1 MMAAADQRPFQELTP
16 DRIMDAVEST
26 GLRCDGRLTALNSF
40 ENRVYQVGIE
50 DAAPLVAKFYRPRR
64 WSDAAIGEEHAFCAE
79 LAAAE
84 IPVVA
89 PLALAGGRTLAT
101 VHGFRF
107 ALYPKRPGRAPE
119 LDDESTIEWLGR
131 FIARIHAVGARM
143 RFARRPRIGV
153 ESYGD
158 SSLALLLK
166 RDLVPAE
173 LRAAYASAVNHAL
186 ERVRARYRD
195 AGAVQE
201 IRLHADCHAGNILW
215 TPDGPHFVDLDD
227 CRMGPAIQ
235 DLWML
240 LSGDRA
246 AMEGQLAAVIRG
258 YRMFREFDAR
268 ELWLIE
274 PLRTLRMIQH
284 SAWLAERWHDPAFP
298 IAFPWFG
305 TERYWQDQ
313 ILALKEQL
321 AAMDEQPL
329 MID

>member
-1 MMAAADQRPFQELTP
+1 MAAAARPFQDLTP

-26 GLRCDGRLTALNSF
+26 GLVCDGRLAALNSF
-40 ENRVYQVGIE
+40 ENRVYQVGIA

-64 WSDAAIGEEHAFCAE
+64 WSDAAIAEEHAYCAE

-84 IPVVA
+84 VPVVA
-89 PLALAGGRTLAT
+89 PLATGRGRTLETA
-101 VHGFRF
+101 HGFRF
-107 ALYPKRPGRAPE
+107 ALYPRRPGRAPE
-119 LDDESTIEWLGR
+119 LDDDETIGWLGR
-131 FIARIHAVGARM
+131 FIARIHVVGAR
-143 RFARRPRIGV
+143 RAFVRRPRIGV

-158 SSLALLLK
+158 ASLALLLK
-166 RDLVPAE
+166 HALLPEPLRD
-173 LRAAYASAVNHAL
+173 AYASVARHAL
-186 ERVRARYRD
+186 ERVRARYAD
-195 AGAVQE
+195 AGTVQE

-215 TPDGPHFVDLDD
+215 TGEGPHFVDLDD

-246 AMEGQLAAVIRG
+246 AMTRQLNAVIEG
-258 YRMFREFDAR
+258 YRMFRDFDPR

-284 SAWLAERWHDPAFP
+284 SAWLAERWNDPAFP
-298 IAFPWFG
+298 AAFPWFG
-305 TERYWQDQ
+305 SERYWQDQ

-321 AAMDEQPL
+321 AAMDEPPL
-329 MID
+329 VLD

>member
-1 MMAAADQRPFQELTP
+1 MAAAARPFQDLTP

-26 GLRCDGRLTALNSF
+26 GLVCDGRLAALNSF
-40 ENRVYQVGIE
+40 ENRVYQVGIA

-64 WSDAAIGEEHAFCAE
+64 WSDAAIAEEHAYCAE

-84 IPVVA
+84 VPVVA
-89 PLALAGGRTLAT
+89 PLATGRGRTLETA
-101 VHGFRF
+101 HGFRF
-107 ALYPKRPGRAPE
+107 ALYPRRPGRAPE
-119 LDDESTIEWLGR
+119 LDDDETIGWLGR
-131 FIARIHAVGARM
+131 FIARIHVVGAR
-143 RFARRPRIGV
+143 RAFARRPRIGV

-158 SSLALLLK
+158 ASLALLLK
-166 RDLVPAE
+166 HALLPEPLRD
-173 LRAAYASAVNHAL
+173 AYASVARHAL
-186 ERVRARYRD
+186 ERVRARYAD

-215 TPDGPHFVDLDD
+215 TGEGPHFVDLAD

-246 AMEGQLAAVIRG
+246 TMTRQLNAVIEG
-258 YRMFREFDAR
+258 YRMFRDFDAR

-284 SAWLAERWHDPAFP
+284 SAWLAERWNDPAFP
-298 IAFPWFG
+298 AAFPWFG
-305 TERYWQDQ
+305 SERYWQDQ

-321 AAMDEQPL
+321 AAMDEPPL
-329 MID
+329 VLD

>member
-1 MMAAADQRPFQELTP
+1 MAAAARPFQDLTP

-26 GLRCDGRLTALNSF
+26 GLVCDGRLAALNSF
-40 ENRVYQVGIE
+40 ENRVYQVGIA

-64 WSDAAIGEEHAFCAE
+64 WSDAAIAEEHAYCAE

-84 IPVVA
+84 VPVVA
-89 PLALAGGRTLAT
+89 PLATGRGRTLETA
-101 VHGFRF
+101 HGFRF
-107 ALYPKRPGRAPE
+107 ALYPRRPGRAPE
-119 LDDESTIEWLGR
+119 LDDDETIGWLGR
-131 FIARIHAVGARM
+131 FIARIHVVGAR
-143 RFARRPRIGV
+143 RAFARRPRIDV

-158 SSLALLLK
+158 ASLALLLK
-166 RDLVPAE
+166 HALLPEPLRD
-173 LRAAYASAVNHAL
+173 AYASVARHAL
-186 ERVRARYRD
+186 ERVRARYAD

-215 TPDGPHFVDLDD
+215 TGEGPHFVDLDD

-246 AMEGQLAAVIRG
+246 TMTRQLNAVIEG
-258 YRMFREFDAR
+258 YRMFRDFDAR

-284 SAWLAERWHDPAFP
+284 SAWLAERWNDPAFP
-298 IAFPWFG
+298 AAFPWFG
-305 TERYWQDQ
+305 SERYWQDQ

-321 AAMDEQPL
+321 AAMDEPPL
-329 MID
+329 VLD